1 MRVLGTYAHFLYF
14 SPMTNNKKIYT
25 FNIFL
30 VSLSVLTI
38 LLLLV
43 KFLGDIYIERT
54 YYLRLINATI
64 FFLNLIILA
73 AWLFF
78 GVIASVICLTIA
90 FIFTLLA
97 ATIAKSPIINMHLIL
112 FGLVMGSA
120 FYYDKKSNASI
131 GLQQAELEDI
141 NEELNLLNDERLQNQ
156 LQLKALEKSFSRFSI
171 LKDITEKLSS
181 SLSLAEVANLVVK
194 NSFSIV
200 SKADC
205 CLLYLIDEKKHNLIL
220 TSMRKSQELKGFKIE
235 GADGFD
241 MRVLKRKQPL
251 IIQDIRKDY
260 RFDYEVIKSKTREFR
275 SLISTPLISED
286 RAIGVVRLDA
296 LNAEIFNSEDLRI
309 LNIIADLGA
318 VAVENA
324 HLYEKT
330 EELAVTDG
338 LTGCY
343 VQRYMRQLLAE
354 EIKNMTESKNKISF
368 LMIDI
373 DHFKKYN
380 DSYGHVAGDIVLKTT
395 ARIFIKMAGSKAI
408 VARYGG
414 EEFAI
419 GLPGISKEEAAE
431 LAEKL
436 RKKVEERIFYLR
448 REKTN
453 VTISIGV
460 ATMTNAI
467 KDVNYLIAEAD
478 KALYEAKNT
487 GRNKVC
493 IS

>member
-1 MRVLGTYAHFLYF
+1 MRILFVGSTMN
-14 SPMTNNKKIYT
+14 SKKIYI
-25 FNIFL
+25 FNIFFI
-30 VSLSVLTI
+30 SLAVLTV
-38 LLLLV
+38 LFLLV
-43 KFLGDIYIERT
+43 KFLGDMCVDEA
-54 YYLRLINATI
+54 YYLRLISATI
-64 FFLNLIILA
+64 FFLNLIILT

-78 GVIASVICLTIA
+78 GIVASVICLTIA
-90 FIFTLLA
+90 FILTLLTA
-97 ATIAKSPIINMHLIL
+97 AIAKSPIINMHLIL
-112 FGLVMGSA
+112 FGLVTLSA
-120 FYYDKKSNASI
+120 FYYDKKSNASM

-141 NEELNLLNDERLQNQ
+141 EEELNLLNDERSQNQ
-156 LQLKALEKSFSRFSI
+156 VQLKALEKSFSRFSI
-171 LKDITEKLSS
+171 LKNITEKLSS
-181 SLSLAEVANLVVK
+181 SLSLAEVANLLVK
-194 NSFSIV
+194 NSFSIIN
-200 SKADC
+200 KADC
-205 CLLYLIDEKKHNLIL
+205 CLLYLIDEKKHDLIL
-220 TSMRKSQELKGFKIE
+220 TSMRKSQELTGFKIE
-235 GADGFD
+235 GADIFD

-260 RFDYEVIKSKTREFR
+260 RFDYEMLKSKTREFR

-286 RAIGVVRLDA
+286 RAIGVIRLDA
-296 LNAEIFNSEDLRI
+296 LSSEIFNSEDLRI

-324 HLYEKT
+324 HLYERT

-343 VQRYMRQLLAE
+343 VQRYMKQLLAE
-354 EIKNMTESKNKISF
+354 EIKTTAEPNDKISF

-380 DSYGHVAGDIVLKTT
+380 DNFGHIAGDIVLRIT
-395 ARIFIKMAGSKAI
+395 AKIFIKMAGSRAI

-419 GLPGISKEEAAE
+419 GLPSTSKKEAAD
-431 LAEKL
+431 LAEKI
-436 RKKVEERIFYLR
+436 RKQVEERIFYLR

-453 VTISIGV
+453 VSISIGV
-460 ATMTNAI
+460 ATMTDDV
-467 KDVNYLIAEAD
+467 KDVNRLISEAD
-478 KALYEAKNT
+478 KALYNAKES

>member
-1 MRVLGTYAHFLYF
+1 M
-14 SPMTNNKKIYT
+14 SNKKT
-25 FNIFL
+25 NAFNIFL
-30 VSLSVLTI
+30 ISIAVLTI

-43 KFLGDIYIERT
+43 RFLGDIYIDRP

-64 FFLNLIILA
+64 FFLNIVILS

-78 GVIASVICLTIA
+78 GVVASVICLTIA
-90 FIFTLLA
+90 FVFTLLTA
-97 ATIAKSPIINMHLIL
+97 AIAKSPIINMHLIL
-112 FGLVMGSA
+112 FGFVMISA
-120 FYYDKKSNASI
+120 FYFDKKSNASM

-141 NEELNLLNDERLQNQ
+141 EEELNLLNDEYLQNQ

-194 NSFSIV
+194 SSFSIIN
-200 SKADC
+200 KADC
-205 CLLYLIDEKKHNLIL
+205 CLLYLIDEKKHNLVL
-220 TSMRKSQELKGFKIE
+220 TSIRKSQELKGFKIE
-235 GADGFD
+235 GADIFD
-241 MRVLKRKQPL
+241 LRVLRKKQPL

-260 RFDYEVIKSKTREFR
+260 RFNYEVLKGKTREFR

-286 RAIGVVRLDA
+286 RAIGVIRLDA
-296 LNAEIFNSEDLRI
+296 FNAEVFNSEDLRI

-324 HLYEKT
+324 HLYERT

-343 VQRYMRQLLAE
+343 VQRYMKQLLTE
-354 EIKNMTESKNKISF
+354 EIKNTVEPKDKISF

-380 DSYGHVAGDIVLKTT
+380 DNYGHIAGDIVLKT
-395 ARIFIKMAGSKAI
+395 ASRIFMKMAGARAI

-419 GLPGISKEEAAE
+419 GLPGVSKKEATV
-431 LAEKL
+431 LAEKI
-436 RKKVEERIFYLR
+436 RKQVEERIFYLR

-460 ATMTNAI
+460 ASITERI
-467 KDVNYLIAEAD
+467 KDVNGLIAEAD
-478 KALYEAKNT
+478 KALYEAKES

-493 IS
+493 IL

>member
-1 MRVLGTYAHFLYF
+1 M
-14 SPMTNNKKIYT
+14 NNKKIYV

-30 VSLSVLTI
+30 FSLAVLTI

-43 KFLGDIYIERT
+43 RFLGDIYIDRA

-64 FFLNLIILA
+64 FFLNLIILT

-78 GVIASVICLTIA
+78 GVVASVICLTIGL
-90 FIFTLLA
+90 IFTLLTA
-97 ATIAKSPIINMHLIL
+97 AIAKSPIINMHLIL
-112 FGLVMGSA
+112 FGLVMVSA
-120 FYYDKKSNASI
+120 FYYDKKSNASM
-131 GLQQAELEDI
+131 GLQQADLEDI
-141 NEELNLLNDERLQNQ
+141 EEELNLLNDERLQNQ
-156 LQLKALEKSFSRFSI
+156 LQLKALEKSLSRFSI

-181 SLSLAEVANLVVK
+181 SLSLAEVANLVAK
-194 NSFSIV
+194 NSFSII

-220 TSMRKSQELKGFKIE
+220 TSMRKSQEFKGFKVE
-235 GADGFD
+235 GADLFD
-241 MRVLKRKQPL
+241 VRVLKKKQPL

-260 RFDYEVIKSKTREFR
+260 RFDYEVIKGKTREFR

-286 RAIGVVRLDA
+286 RAIGVIRLDA

-309 LNIIADLGA
+309 LNIIANLGA

-324 HLYEKT
+324 HLYERT

-343 VQRYMRQLLAE
+343 VQRYMRQLLTE
-354 EIKNMTESKNKISF
+354 EIKSTTEPNNKISF

-380 DSYGHVAGDIVLKTT
+380 DSYGHIAGDIVLKTT
-395 ARIFIKMAGSKAI
+395 AKIFLKMAGSRAI

-419 GLPGISKEEAAE
+419 GLPGTSKKEAAD
-431 LAEKL
+431 LAEKI
-436 RKKVEERIFYLR
+436 RKQVEERIFYLR

-453 VTISIGV
+453 VSISIGV
-460 ATMTNAI
+460 ATITDEV
-467 KDVNYLIAEAD
+467 KDVNRLIAVAD
-478 KALYEAKNT
+478 KALYEAKGT

>member
-1 MRVLGTYAHFLYF
+1 M
-14 SPMTNNKKIYT
+14 
-25 FNIFL
+25 
-30 VSLSVLTI
+30 VSLLVLII

-43 KFLGDIYIERT
+43 RFLGDICIERA

-78 GVIASVICLTIA
+78 GVVASVICLTVA
-90 FIFTLLA
+90 FIFTLLTA
-97 ATIAKSPIINMHLIL
+97 AIAKSPIINMHLIL

-120 FYYDKKSNASI
+120 FYYDKKSNASM

-141 NEELNLLNDERLQNQ
+141 DEELNLLNDERLQNQ

-181 SLSLAEVANLVVK
+181 SLSLVEVANLVVK

-205 CLLYLIDEKKHNLIL
+205 CLLYLIDEKKHDLIL
-220 TSMRKSQELKGFKIE
+220 TSMRKSQELKGFKIR
-235 GADGFD
+235 GADVFD

-354 EIKNMTESKNKISF
+354 EIKNMVEFKDKISF

-380 DSYGHVAGDIVLKTT
+380 DSYGHIAGDIVLKTT
-395 ARIFIKMAGSKAI
+395 ARIFIKMAGPKAI

-431 LAEKL
+431 LAEML
-436 RKKVEERIFYLR
+436 REKVEERIFYLR

-460 ATMTNAI
+460 ATMTNAT
-467 KDVNYLIAEAD
+467 KDVNCLIAEAD
-478 KALYEAKNT
+478 KALYKAKNT